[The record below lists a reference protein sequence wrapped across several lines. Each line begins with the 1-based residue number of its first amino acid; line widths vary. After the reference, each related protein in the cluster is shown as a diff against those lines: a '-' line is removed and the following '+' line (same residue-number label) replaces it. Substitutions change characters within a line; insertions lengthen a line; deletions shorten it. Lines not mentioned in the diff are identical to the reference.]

1 MRLSAQKMLQIYLQT
16 SFVLKGIWRLT
27 KTEDLAAL
35 AAEKQRKL
43 RIRSVWL
50 NKIGRAHV

>member
-1 MRLSAQKMLQIYLQT
+1 MRLSTQKMLQVYLQP
-16 SFVLKGIWRLT
+16 SFVLKDIWRLA

-43 RIRSVWL
+43 
-50 NKIGRAHV
+50 

>member
-1 MRLSAQKMLQIYLQT
+1 MRLSIQKMLQIYLQT
-16 SFVLKGIWRLT
+16 SFVLKGIWRLA

-43 RIRSVWL
+43 RIRSAWL
-50 NKIGRAHV
+50 NS

>member
-1 MRLSAQKMLQIYLQT
+1 MRLSTQKMLQIYLQT
-16 SFVLKGIWRLT
+16 SFVLKGIWRLA

-43 RIRSVWL
+43 RIRSAWL
-50 NKIGRAHV
+50 NS